1 MHPGLWLVVSL
12 VMMPFDD
19 IYNLNEI
26 RLISLIVYLTIYGLL
41 SLV

>member
-1 MHPGLWLVVSL
+1 MYPGLWLVVSL
-12 VMMPFDD
+12 FIMPFDD

-26 RLISLIVYLTIYGLL
+26 RLISLIIYLTIYGLL